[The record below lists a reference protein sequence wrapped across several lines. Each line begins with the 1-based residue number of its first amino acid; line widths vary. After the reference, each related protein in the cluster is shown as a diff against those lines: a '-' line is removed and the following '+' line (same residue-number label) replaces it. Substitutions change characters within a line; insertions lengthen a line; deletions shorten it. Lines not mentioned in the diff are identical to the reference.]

1 MSDEQTNKQ
10 PGQSAEAWR
19 EVGKQFE
26 VLGQTLADAVRT
38 SWYSED
44 NRKRLQEMQ
53 GGLESM
59 AKQVTSAI
67 KETAAN
73 PNAETAKTQ
82 VKKTAESVRS
92 AGEQTVQEL
101 RPHLVNALHTLNEEL
116 DKLVKRM
123 EADKAPADKTNI
135 PPVPPPP
142 SSGTNER

>member
-1 MSDEQTNKQ
+1 MSDEQSNKQ
-10 PGQSAEAWR
+10 GTGQTTEAWR

-26 VLGQTLADAVRT
+26 VLGKTLAEAVRT
-38 SWYSED
+38 SWYNEE

-59 AKQVTSAI
+59 AKQVSTAI

-82 VKKTAESVRS
+82 AKKTADTVRT

-101 RPHLVNALHTLNEEL
+101 RPHLVNALHLLNDEL

-123 EADKAPADKTNI
+123 EAEKSSSDKSNI
-135 PPVPPPP
+135 PPVPPAPP
-142 SSGTNER
+142 SER

>member
-10 PGQSAEAWR
+10 PTGQSAEAWR

-26 VLGQTLADAVRT
+26 VLGQTLAEAVRT

-59 AKQVTSAI
+59 AKQVTTAI

-73 PNAETAKTQ
+73 PNAEQAKTQ
-82 VKKTAESVRS
+82 AKRTAETMRS
-92 AGEQTVQEL
+92 AGEQTIQEM
-101 RPHLVNALHTLNEEL
+101 RPHLVKALHTLNDEL
-116 DKLVKRM
+116 EKLVKRM
-123 EADKAPADKTNI
+123 EAEKAPTDKSNI
-135 PPVPPPP
+135 PPVPPAPP
-142 SSGTNER
+142 SNER

>member
-10 PGQSAEAWR
+10 PTGQTAEAWR

-26 VLGQTLADAVRT
+26 VLGQTLAEAVRT

-59 AKQVTSAI
+59 AKQVTTAI

-73 PNAETAKTQ
+73 PNAEQAKTQ
-82 VKKTAESVRS
+82 ARRTAETMRS
-92 AGEQTVQEL
+92 AGEQTVQEI
-101 RPHLVNALHTLNEEL
+101 RPHLIKALHQLNEEL
-116 DKLVKRM
+116 GKLVQKM
-123 EADKAPADKTNI
+123 EEDKTTR
-135 PPVPPPP
+135 PGGTPP
-142 SSGTNER
+142 SGPVER